1 MTDRK
6 IDLGALDPSRDAAR
20 WERRVRAVASRGADA
35 ARRRRPGWLALQ
47 LAAWA
52 RPALACAAALAL
64 VVWIPAIVR
73 HAPPAAA
80 APSASTASAAAA
92 PERLLAWAATDE
104 TATASA
110 LLLTLGGDD
119 DSR

>member
-6 IDLGALDPSRDAAR
+6 IDLGALDPSRDPLR
-20 WERRVRAVASRGADA
+20 WERMVRSVATRGAEG
-35 ARRRRPGWLALQ
+35 ARRRRPGPLALQ

-64 VVWIPAIVR
+64 VVWVPAWLR
-73 HAPPAAA
+73 PAPA
-80 APSASTASAAAA
+80 APSTAVAATSDATA
-92 PERLLAWAATDE
+92 RLAAWAASDDS
-104 TATASA
+104 ASPGA